1 MKIKALFNSTPLT
14 TNILKQQ
21 LQSKQTR
28 RKTNMKK
35 LSPKYIPTLEEKYGR
50 YWWPVEYPEETA
62 TDPFKNLIITVLS
75 QNTSEINCI
84 RAYKGL
90 AAKFTIEPHVL
101 AKADTNAIKEAI
113 RSGGLYN
120 IKSKRIKE
128 LSQTILQK
136 LDGDVSTVLA
146 LPKEEARKKLMELP
160 GIGKKTADV
169 LLAHKHS
176 YAEVMVVDTHMERI
190 AKRIGLVKPN
200 AKYEEIQKALKT
212 FIPWEKGERTGGLF
226 WLMAKYTCRAQNPKC
241 HECPI
246 ITLCDYGSK
255 TERKYGS

>member
-1 MKIKALFNSTPLT
+1 
-14 TNILKQQ
+14 
-21 LQSKQTR
+21 
-28 RKTNMKK
+28 MKK
-35 LSPKYIPTLEEKYGR
+35 LDPKYVPILEEKYGR
-50 YWWPVEYPEETA
+50 YWWPVEYPEEVA

-75 QNTSEINCI
+75 QNTSELNCV

-90 AAKFTIEPHVL
+90 AAKFQIKPETL
-101 AKADTNAIKEAI
+101 ANANTNAIKQAI

-120 IKSKRIKE
+120 VKSKRIKE
-128 LSQTILQK
+128 LSKAIIKQFG
-136 LDGDVSTVLA
+136 GDISKVLA

-169 LLAHKHS
+169 LLAHEHS

-200 AKYEEIQKALKT
+200 AKYDEIQKALKT
-212 FIPWEKGERTGGLF
+212 FIPWDKGERTGGLF
-226 WLMAKYTCRAQNPKC
+226 WLLAKYTCRAQNPKC

-246 ITLCDYGSK
+246 MKLCDYGNRNK
-255 TERKYGS
+255 RKQGS